1 MLNIIRKNADSWM
14 VKAVLWMIVFAFVAT
29 IFYSWGMGGAS
40 GGRGGVVATVDGS
53 NIHYGEYD
61 QSYNNL
67 VDFYREQYKGQ
78 FSEDLVK
85 TLDLKTTALDALI
98 QKKLLLSEAEKQN
111 IKVSEQELSERVKS
125 LPVFQKGDKFSPNM
139 YKNFLK
145 YRRQT
150 AKEFEDNQRD
160 VLAIEKMEKLIKSN
174 IKVSES
180 DMLDVY
186 QKENEKIKLS
196 YISIA
201 KDHFKPP
208 AEASDE
214 ELQAYFE
221 KNKQNFEIPEQ
232 VKVEY
237 VKLAPKFVEN
247 EVTIIDEDIQDFYK
261 RNISKY
267 EVKKQFKAHHILFRV
282 APPTNTEEK
291 VDPVEVEKKA
301 KDKAEEILKK
311 LKEGADFKKMAK
323 EHSDDKVSGNNGG
336 DLGQFSEGVMVREF
350 EEAFEKM
357 KVGELSDL
365 VRTNFGFHII
375 KLDERK
381 DARTKPISEVKDSIE
396 KELKEIKGRK
406 RIRRI
411 AKHIYKN
418 SEANGDL
425 KSAASEYKVETK
437 TTDFISRTTHSL
449 PDIGIVPEF
458 FNMVFAAAD
467 NKVSEP
473 LHLPENSFLI
483 KIVERKPAYIPEF
496 SVVEED
502 VKSKFTIAKS
512 EKFTKD
518 SLKALEEKLTSEG
531 NLENIAKDIKLE
543 VKETPLFSAADSI
556 PGVGNIASIK
566 KKLFALNKDEGTSG
580 STRSG
585 HFLFKIIEKEGA
597 GDPTTEKSQEI
608 YARLKREKASIVFK
622 EWLENIRSKA
632 EIMIDKTLL

>member
-1 MLNIIRKNADSWM
+1 M

-40 GGRGGVVATVDGS
+40 GGRGGVVATVDGFK
-53 NIHYGEYD
+53 IHYGEYD
-61 QSYNNL
+61 QSFNNL

-78 FSEDLVK
+78 FSEDMVK

-98 QKKLLLSEAEKQN
+98 QKKLLLNEAEKQN
-111 IKVSEQELSERVKS
+111 IKISEEELLDRVQS
-125 LPVFQKGDKFSPNM
+125 IPTFQKGDKFSPNM

-150 AKEFEDNQRD
+150 AKEFEDNQREI
-160 VLAIEKMEKLIKSN
+160 LAIEKMEKLIKSN

-180 DMLDVY
+180 DMMDVY
-186 QKENEKIKLS
+186 QKENEKIKLK

-208 AEASDE
+208 SDPSDI
-214 ELQAYFE
+214 ELKEYFD

-237 VKLAPKFVEN
+237 IKLAPKFVEN
-247 EVTIIDEDIQDFYK
+247 EINIIDEDIQDFYK
-261 RNISKY
+261 RNEPKY
-267 EVKKQFKAHHILFRV
+267 EVKKQYKAHHILFRV
-282 APPTNTEEK
+282 APPINTEEK
-291 VDPVEVEKKA
+291 VDPAEVEKKA
-301 KDKAEEILKK
+301 KTKAEEILKK
-311 LKEGADFKKMAK
+311 LKEGADFEKMAK

-350 EEAFEKM
+350 EAAFAKL
-357 KVGELSDL
+357 KIGEISDL
-365 VRTNFGFHII
+365 VRTDFGFHII
-375 KLDERK
+375 RLDELKEGRQ
-381 DARTKPISEVKDSIE
+381 KPLAEVKESIV

-418 SEANGDL
+418 SEADGDL
-425 KSAASEYKVETK
+425 KKAASEYKVETK
-437 TTDFISRTTHSL
+437 TSDFISRTTHSL

-458 FNMVFAAAD
+458 FNLVFTASD

-473 LHLPENSFLI
+473 LHLPENSFLL

-496 SVVEED
+496 STVEKD
-502 VKSKFTIAKS
+502 VRNKLTIAKS
-512 EKFTKD
+512 EKSTKD
-518 SLKALEEKLTSEG
+518 SLKALEQKLASDG

-543 VKETPLFSAADSI
+543 VQETPMFSAADSI
-556 PGVGNIASIK
+556 PGVGNIAAIK
-566 KKLFALNKDEGTSG
+566 TKLFALNKDEGTSG

-585 HFLFKIIEKEGA
+585 HFLFKVIEKEGA
-597 GDPTTEKSQEI
+597 GDPSSKKSQEI

-622 EWLENIRSKA
+622 EWLDNIRSKA